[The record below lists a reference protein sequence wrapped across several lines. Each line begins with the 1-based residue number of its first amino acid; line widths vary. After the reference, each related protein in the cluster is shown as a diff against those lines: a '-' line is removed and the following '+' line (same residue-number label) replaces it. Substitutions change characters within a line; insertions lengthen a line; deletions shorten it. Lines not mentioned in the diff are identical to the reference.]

1 MTLKL
6 LLITIVLMA
15 IVFAGFAVKMFFK
28 KDGQFEKKCGNID
41 PKTGKNLPCSCESDK
56 DEVCE
61 NSIRS

>member
-1 MTLKL
+1 
-6 LLITIVLMA
+6 MA